1 MQWQYLFANVKFAT
15 TFVLKS
21 CRSRHYAS
29 NSVWVAR
36 FSRNT
41 CSTSVGICSINEL
54 INAFRTCFP
63 SSRILD
69 SFSCNAIFL
78 SEWPRANW
86 NPTLHKVYENT
97 LLLSEEQKEDSANAK
112 WEIIYDM
119 GDALQYKLRNTEID
133 MCLGEE
139 VTAVKMGRPGRP
151 GPARTRQTWQLV
163 GEYLIYRNST
173 ALVKIFLYEL
183 TKQHRIS
190 RLFKITIV

>member
-1 MQWQYLFANVKFAT
+1 M
-15 TFVLKS
+15 
-21 CRSRHYAS
+21 
-29 NSVWVAR
+29 
-36 FSRNT
+36 
-41 CSTSVGICSINEL
+41 
-54 INAFRTCFP
+54 
-63 SSRILD
+63 
-69 SFSCNAIFL
+69 
-78 SEWPRANW
+78 
-86 NPTLHKVYENT
+86 YENT